1 MSELAIRVESVGK
14 KYRIG
19 AKQEK
24 YKTLRDM
31 LANSISSPVQKL
43 TSIAH
48 GKLKSNGHSSKESDQ
63 IIWALKDVS
72 FEVKQGDVVGIIGHN
87 GAGKST
93 LLKILSRISEPTTG
107 EAEIHGRV
115 GSLLEV
121 GTGFHPELTGR
132 ENLYL
137 NGAILGMK
145 RQEINQKFDE
155 IVDFSGVEQFIDT
168 PVKFYSSGMYLR
180 LAFGV
185 AAHLEPDILLVD
197 EVLAVGDSAF
207 QKKCLGKMETV
218 ASQGR
223 TVLFVSHNMAT
234 VLNLCSKCILIERG
248 RIAKFG
254 EASSVVD
261 QYHESAD
268 RASEI
273 PLAER
278 RDRSGNQA
286 LRFTK
291 LRFNGPQSLF
301 GPSNLVSGQA
311 AAIIMEYESK
321 DHRHLKNIEIDLK
334 IMDQRGNFLF
344 TCSTRFQ
351 NKALQELPPASEL
364 VFNIPQLPLAPGLYR
379 IDLWSEVRGQEADCI
394 KGAAQFSVDEGDFYG
409 NGKLPVTRKHGSVLV
424 GHSLH
429 VGRTV
434 SQVTSN

>member
-1 MSELAIRVESVGK
+1 MNELAIRVDRLSK

-24 YKTLRDM
+24 YKTLRDV
-31 LANSISSPVQKL
+31 LAQSLAKPAQRISS
-43 TSIAH
+43 IAR
-48 GKLKSNGHSSKESDQ
+48 GNGHSKDTDQ
-63 IIWALKDVS
+63 TIWALKDVS
-72 FEVKQGDVVGIIGHN
+72 FEVQQGDVIGIIGMN

-107 EAEIHGRV
+107 EAEVHGRV

-121 GTGFHPELTGR
+121 GTGFHPELSGR

-145 RQEINQKFDE
+145 RQEINRKFDE
-155 IVDFSGVEQFIDT
+155 IIDFAGVEQFIDT

-234 VLNLCSKCILIERG
+234 VLNLCSKCILIEGG
-248 RIAKFG
+248 RLVRFG
-254 EASSVVD
+254 EASSVIG

-268 RASEI
+268 RASEV

-278 RDRSGNQA
+278 RDRTGNQS

-291 LRFNGPQSLF
+291 LRFTGPQTVF
-301 GPSNLVSGQA
+301 GSGNLVSGQA
-311 AAIIMEYESK
+311 AAIVMEYESK
-321 DHRHLKNIEIDLK
+321 GNHSLKNIEIDLK
-334 IMDQRGNFLF
+334 IMDQLGNSLF

-351 NKALQELPPASEL
+351 NKGLRELPPASEL
-364 VFNIPQLPLAPGLYR
+364 VFSIPQLPLAPGLYR

-409 NGKLPVTRKHGSVLV
+409 NGKLPVTRKHGSMLV
-424 GHSLH
+424 GHTLH
-429 VGRTV
+429 VGRAV
-434 SQVTSN
+434 SQVASN